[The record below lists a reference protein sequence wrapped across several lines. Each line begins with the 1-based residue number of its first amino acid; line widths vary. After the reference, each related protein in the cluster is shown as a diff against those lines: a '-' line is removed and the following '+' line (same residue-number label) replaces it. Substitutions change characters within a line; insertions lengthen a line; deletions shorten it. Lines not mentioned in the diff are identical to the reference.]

1 MQEGLAEIIMALFQ
15 KFLELLGRATMF
27 SVGAV
32 CFAVT
37 TFFFFLEL
45 FGFTIEGRRI
55 TRNKYRWDST
65 DIALMAMS
73 AALYG
78 GALTATAGIP
88 VIPGYTWFRPGNAL
102 VPVFALFFGL
112 PGCFGCALGNL
123 IADAFGGYLGLGS
136 TAGFLANFMSAY
148 MIYKLV
154 KDPKLSTARAFLDYY
169 LWAVIIN
176 GLVVAFTISFF
187 LDLLELLPYFV
198 VWTLF
203 FGNVFFNNLIAQG
216 ILGPLVVK
224 PLYGRIKASGLYC
237 KDRLA
242 E

>member
-1 MQEGLAEIIMALFQ
+1 VPGLADIIMEIFR
-15 KFLELLGRATMF
+15 KVLELLGRTTMF
-27 SVGAV
+27 SIGAIA
-32 CFAVT
+32 FAIT

-45 FGFTIEGRRI
+45 FGFTIEGGKI
-55 TRNKYRWDST
+55 VRNRYRWDST
-65 DIALMAMS
+65 DLALMAMG

-102 VPVFALFFGL
+102 VPVLGLFFGL
-112 PGCFGCALGNL
+112 PGCFGAALGNL

-154 KDPKLSTARAFLDYY
+154 KDPSLSSAKALVDYY
-169 LWAVIIN
+169 LWGVIIN

-187 LDLLELLPYFV
+187 LDLLELLPPEV
-198 VWTLF
+198 IWTLF

-224 PLYGRIKASGLYC
+224 PLWGRIKASGLYW